1 MSRFLVEDVNRKDT
15 IGDDLLGNLGG
26 STVIEIKF
34 RNEENEIFFLRVQ
47 ETFDVPFFYLSDRS
61 FFDADSDDCDDQ
73 DLSDDLD
80 KSMFS
85 EPEVKF
91 ESVFRSPDYPYY
103 SPLRY
108 LIYLLSSGKT
118 EAERFILKTRFSWI
132 EDKDIPITEY
142 EEEYQKLIEEE
153 EEDDR

>member
-15 IGDDLLGNLGG
+15 IGDDLLGDLGG
-26 STVIEIKF
+26 STVIEIKL

-108 LIYLLSSGKT
+108 LIYLLST
-118 EAERFILKTRFSWI
+118 EEEEAGRFIRETRGTWI
-132 EDKDIPITEY
+132 EDSQIPRTEY
-142 EEEYQKLIEEE
+142 ENEYIEMIEEE
-153 EEDDR
+153 